1 MTVQWEPAAREEPD
15 GYCILLR
22 PLTVGGSPREL
33 WVNDS
38 LSIKLSMLVPG
49 GTYEV
54 GVTAVKN
61 GNRSEAN
68 TIVQTLKPERVQIV
82 VPYEENTYSVVLYVR
97 KPAAGVFDGITVVYG
112 RHSKSMALQEGDTKI
127 VIEGL
132 MPGTEYEFAVYSKS
146 RNMTSAAYQV
156 LGVKTCLAP
165 PTNLRAGAVT
175 DTTIEILWNEA
186 EGSRQNYEV
195 ICANCAE
202 AVLVQKVT
210 DTRAMFTN
218 LLPGKVFNF
227 SVRTEKESFKDSPQV
242 FCQVRAAPSAVEQL
256 AISKTS
262 TSVMVSWPET
272 VGVVDGFVVSITNA
286 TFKQQ
291 KSLNDTTER
300 SHWFDGLSPGS
311 SYRITIVSKSGR
323 SMSHP
328 TAVNVTTTPA
338 VPEDVTFV
346 EQDGDS
352 VYVTWKPQGY
362 VDGYRVAY
370 RLLENEKALHEH
382 TVHEHSTR
390 MKDLIPGAEYQL
402 DIQAFKGAEYSEV
415 LSVQITK
422 GPARVCSL
430 SLAHINVS
438 SATVSWEAGV
448 GQFDHYRLTVHNG
461 SVGQVLTLSRE
472 SLGHTLSG
480 LLDGCLYNITV
491 DRVRNGVAGASAFL
505 TFRTEP
511 ANPKGLRV
519 ASVSS
524 NSFSLRWAAPVGCAQ
539 QHMVKLSP
547 SQGVVTFHRLEDG
560 EIQANVSSI
569 TPGTSYTV
577 MVTAVASSVSSSPV
591 TQIVTTDETPP
602 GSPTNLQAEEVNT
615 TSALLSWGPPT
626 KPNGRIRTYVV
637 QYWEVCPWPDSN
649 FTQIWTETEKPELHL
664 NGLSPGSAYKIKV
677 AAENS
682 AGAGIFSDS
691 LLILTKEA
699 LPGEVTN
706 LTASSY
712 NHSYVSVTWFLPW
725 RTNGRIT
732 KFSIRAN
739 RADTNL
745 TVQSLEMYAENA
757 AAVAIPHCNNT
768 VDPLI
773 DSTPSHLETSLPSTA
788 WDVPISA
795 LMDQLRP
802 YTTYNIEVSAF
813 TSEGEGPV
821 SSQAVLTPES
831 APEGP
836 PVNLSVR
843 NITPRSFSVSWDP
856 PIVTTGPFG
865 YVVELQGPNGLI
877 FNNRTLHVQLACFGL
892 MPYTNY
898 TLAVRA
904 QSAATLGPEAK
915 IIVLTPT
922 DAPGGVIGLS
932 GTAVDSTSVKLS
944 WSRPSQP
951 NGIITQ
957 YRILVLN
964 LGTVV
969 QDIILFGQEKDLQ
982 EADIGT
988 DGMLRSRPRDVP
1000 VRWSEL
1006 DGGFSSFTAS
1016 IPEQLY
1022 EMSSSPPSY
1031 LATSFSFLAETSFA
1045 NIPGIA
1051 TEPDEAHISVMASPF
1066 TLAPSTTDQSLTFE
1080 PEVKVVKT
1088 ELMDVSASQMSY
1100 EVRNLRP
1107 FTEYSFRVSAFTSA
1121 GEGPSAEILVKTREQ
1136 VPSSVQRVS
1145 YQNISSTSILVS
1157 WEPPLSPNG
1166 EITHYTVYGL
1176 DLGTNKAFQ
1185 KVTDS
1190 TSIVLSELKKH
1201 GSYKLRVA
1209 ASTSV
1214 GESPL
1219 SEEDDVFA
1227 ITLEDEPDS
1236 PPVNLTAFNITSHSA
1251 TITWSPPETPNGVI
1265 QVYEVVY
1272 EYSVMRAAVN
1282 SSTPSVML
1290 LDLNPYTLYDVS
1302 VRAYTKYGHGNQMSV
1317 VLKILT
1323 SEDVPGSP
1331 PFNLTCDSV
1340 GPSEVSISWQPPL
1353 QANGIICFYT
1363 VDYWNSTHQLSLNT
1377 TTTSARLESLHSY
1390 TLYSVAVQA
1399 STSLGTGSQTSEVLN
1414 FTTLEDVPGGPVLNL
1429 MILNFS
1435 ATALLVSWDPPVE
1448 PNGRVFYLLSLQEEP
1463 ESGIAGTIVSNK
1475 TTDETVFL
1483 FTGLRKYTAYRLS
1496 VTATTHVGHSENST
1510 TLLEL
1515 RTDDDLPGFPP
1526 MVNSSWN
1533 ITSSSIHL
1541 SWLPP
1546 KEPNGLITGYTVVL
1560 KGPSSSTTTSTTN
1573 TSLTLAD
1580 LVPYTA
1586 YNVSIAAVNRR
1597 GVGPFLV
1604 VCLQT
1609 DEAEPASPPRNL
1621 GILNHTANSLW
1632 LSWEPSQEP
1641 NGVVLFYGFR
1651 IQELLRHTITY
1662 QNSSGAVTKTQ
1673 LAGFRPHSVYQI
1685 AVSAFT
1691 KRGNGDQY
1699 SDPVT
1704 FITNETAPDVLG
1716 NFSCLGWSW
1725 DSVFLEWEAP
1735 VHPNGIITHFL
1746 LQFGD
1751 SEEELSSSTF
1761 HHTISGLQPL
1771 TEYTFRLR
1779 AVNSAG
1785 LGAHMSCTARTH
1797 PESVPGPPRYVNV
1810 TMVQPTTVTV
1820 TWAPPEHIPGILQE
1834 YRVLVQRL
1842 SLTCHDWVFEGCVE
1856 SEKHF
1861 YFHVTG
1867 NIQEITLH
1875 PLAKYRRY
1883 RLRISARTAA
1893 GYGNYSQW
1901 IYIDTPPGNPDAP
1914 PYAVSATAS
1923 SSSIKVQWKA
1933 PMVLSGPTSYLVDIT
1948 SVSGMHFNLTMVRR
1962 HDEAMEVN
1970 VTSLMAFTWYSIIVT
1985 AFVGDVNDAR
1995 LNGKSSDP
2003 VYIRTL
2009 EDEPKDPPKNVSL
2022 QVIPEDVTR
2031 VYVTFFPPEEHNGNI
2046 TSYRAQIYKEGQL
2059 DFEVPTLWVVENE
2072 NRTVTAVIEGLKGG
2086 RRYSIRIA
2094 AVNRLGPGPSTEVQ
2108 LTTGITAPPKPTR
2121 TPVPVVD
2128 NTGAVVAT
2136 ATTITVQKPTCF
2148 FSDVHGPIEKVQ
2160 VIVAEA
2166 GVMDDSNVTNWKS
2179 AFGSKAA
2186 PYITDEGFP
2195 NPICSDKRNN
2205 LPNIYTI
2212 GTADDCM
2219 DPSKEEALCNGPLK
2233 PQTLYVFKFRATNIQ
2248 GQYTDSEYSDYV
2260 KTAGVG
2266 QLNRDEQIILGVLL
2280 SFFLAVILVIVIYM
2294 SVRIH
2299 HKRKEGGTYSP
2310 REAEIIDTKFKL
2322 DQLVTA
2328 ADLEQKEE
2336 KLSQPIPKKAFAQ
2349 HVEELCANH
2358 NSKFLQEFSEL
2369 PKLLQDLSTSDA
2381 DLPWNKSKNRFT
2393 NIKPYNNNRVKLLSE
2408 PGVPGS
2414 DYINASFVSGYLCP
2428 NEFIA
2433 TQGPLPSTVA
2443 DFWRMIWETRTRII
2457 VMLTKCFESGRIR
2470 CHQYWPEDDKPI
2482 SVFGDII
2489 ITKLTEDVL
2498 PDWTVRVLKVERYND
2513 YMLVN
2518 HFNFTS
2524 WPDHG
2529 VPQCSTGLIQFVK
2542 AVRTNR
2548 GHNSTTVVV
2557 HCSAGVGRTG
2567 VFIALDRLIQH
2578 ANDHDFVDLH
2588 GLVAELRAERMCMV
2602 QNLAQYMFLHQSM
2615 MELLSSK
2622 GVSQSIWF
2630 VNYSAL
2636 HRRDSLDAME
2646 GDVELEWEETTM

>member
-1 MTVQWEPAAREEPD
+1 
-15 GYCILLR
+15 
-22 PLTVGGSPREL
+22 
-33 WVNDS
+33 
-38 LSIKLSMLVPG
+38 ML
-49 GTYEV
+49 
-54 GVTAVKN
+54 
-61 GNRSEAN
+61 
-68 TIVQTLKPERVQIV
+68 
-82 VPYEENTYSVVLYVR
+82 
-97 KPAAGVFDGITVVYG
+97 
-112 RHSKSMALQEGDTKI
+112 KSY
-127 VIEGL
+127 
-132 MPGTEYEFAVYSKS
+132 P
-146 RNMTSAAYQV
+146 
-156 LGVKTCLAP
+156 
-165 PTNLRAGAVT
+165 
-175 DTTIEILWNEA
+175 
-186 EGSRQNYEV
+186 
-195 ICANCAE
+195 
-202 AVLVQKVT
+202 
-210 DTRAMFTN
+210 
-218 LLPGKVFNF
+218 
-227 SVRTEKESFKDSPQV
+227 
-242 FCQVRAAPSAVEQL
+242 
-256 AISKTS
+256 
-262 TSVMVSWPET
+262 
-272 VGVVDGFVVSITNA
+272 
-286 TFKQQ
+286 
-291 KSLNDTTER
+291 
-300 SHWFDGLSPGS
+300 
-311 SYRITIVSKSGR
+311 
-323 SMSHP
+323 
-328 TAVNVTTTPA
+328 
-338 VPEDVTFV
+338 
-346 EQDGDS
+346 
-352 VYVTWKPQGY
+352 
-362 VDGYRVAY
+362 
-370 RLLENEKALHEH
+370 
-382 TVHEHSTR
+382 
-390 MKDLIPGAEYQL
+390 
-402 DIQAFKGAEYSEV
+402 
-415 LSVQITK
+415 
-422 GPARVCSL
+422 
-430 SLAHINVS
+430 NVS
-438 SATVSWEAGV
+438 VCEKKAP
-448 GQFDHYRLTVHNG
+448 F
-461 SVGQVLTLSRE
+461 
-472 SLGHTLSG
+472 
-480 LLDGCLYNITV
+480 
-491 DRVRNGVAGASAFL
+491 
-505 TFRTEP
+505 EP

-757 AAVAIPHCNNT
+757 AAVAIPHCNVRVRIFLWNT

-831 APEGP
+831 GNPSHFTAS
-836 PVNLSVR
+836 NS
-843 NITPRSFSVSWDP
+843 
-856 PIVTTGPFG
+856 VTTQKSTMHGDIGSFRCSSFCPS
-865 YVVELQGPNGLI
+865 YLHKGLI

-969 QDIILFGQEKDLQ
+969 QDIILFGQEKVTSCLEPCYSCKHTLVLVVVFFQ
-982 EADIGT
+982 ENLHPKQD
-988 DGMLRSRPRDVP
+988 SNPRPTAEQDP
-1000 VRWSEL
+1000 V
-1006 DGGFSSFTAS
+1006 
-1016 IPEQLY
+1016 Q
-1022 EMSSSPPSY
+1022 
-1031 LATSFSFLAETSFA
+1031 
-1045 NIPGIA
+1045 
-1051 TEPDEAHISVMASPF
+1051 
-1066 TLAPSTTDQSLTFE
+1066 TT
-1080 PEVKVVKT
+1080 
-1088 ELMDVSASQMSY
+1088 LMDVSASQMSY

-1190 TSIVLSELKKH
+1190 TKLKKH

-1323 SEDVPGSP
+1323 SEDGYKGPLCANADVLFSVPGSP

-1414 FTTLEDVPGGPVLNL
+1414 FTTLEDGQSRVVSIASALCVYALKGGPGRGAGGTSYSVICNVIRSLLSSTCSMLSTLLSSVPGGPVLNL

-1515 RTDDDLPGFPP
+1515 RTDDDCKLTAFSPI
-1526 MVNSSWN
+1526 WN

-1948 SVSGMHFNLTMVRR
+1948 SVSLFLLMS
-1962 HDEAMEVN
+1962 MEVN

-2086 RRYSIRIA
+2086 RRYSIRVS

-2260 KTAGVG
+2260 KTAGE
-2266 QLNRDEQIILGVLL
+2266 LNRDEQIILGVLL
-2280 SFFLAVILVIVIYM
+2280 SFFLA
-2294 SVRIH
+2294 
-2299 HKRKEGGTYSP
+2299 RKEGGTYSP